1 MADEEKNETEAEEKA
16 EAAEAEGAEEKAE
29 AAEAEGTEEKAEA
42 AEESKEDEVFETPI
56 IEGTDASAA
65 KAASTAAGAENPG
78 AIAAAMAKLGKDI
91 TETEGRGR
99 DRRLVGRV
107 VNDTNAEGRAKKTV
121 VVEVVRRMKD
131 PFYGKYVKRKKKY
144 HAHDE
149 TQEYKI
155 RDLVEIKASR
165 PHSKTKRWVVSRLLE
180 RPPEV

>member
-1 MADEEKNETEAEEKA
+1 MADEEKNETEEVEKA
-16 EAAEAEGAEEKAE
+16 EAAEAEGSEEKAE
-29 AAEAEGTEEKAEA
+29 AAP
-42 AEESKEDEVFETPI
+42 SKKDEVFETPI

-91 TETEGRGR
+91 SETEGRGR

-165 PHSKTKRWVVSRLLE
+165 PRSKTKRWVVSRLLE